1 MEKNMYQQPSV
12 LVTDIA
18 MVQTLCASGGG
29 GSSVF
34 SPINSGATTD
44 LQL

>member
-29 GSSVF
+29 SSSF
-34 SPINSGATTD
+34 SPMNPDATTD